1 MQFKNLPKYEKQRRL
16 SIEKIIMKHGK
27 TFHNNIEIYIK
38 GRLIS

>member
-1 MQFKNLPKYEKQRRL
+1 MKNKGWL
-16 SIEKIIMKHGK
+16 STEKIIIKHGK